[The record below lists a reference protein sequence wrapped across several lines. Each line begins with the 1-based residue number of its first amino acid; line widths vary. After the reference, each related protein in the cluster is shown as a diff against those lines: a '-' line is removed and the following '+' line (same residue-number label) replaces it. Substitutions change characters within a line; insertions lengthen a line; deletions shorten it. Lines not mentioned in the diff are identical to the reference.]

1 MDDLKQFRDYRREAI
16 RYWERRRIVWNVLLV
31 PPSLLTYWC
40 AFQFPDPDAHPEVFG
55 FGTVAVLFFMAA
67 AGANLCYCAAYIVEF
82 FLADPDPEC
91 GWLLVGRPALFV
103 IGCVI
108 GIGLALLG
116 GMQIAD
122 MQRGLIPL
130 GNYVW

>member
-31 PPSLLTYWC
+31 PPSLLTYWF

-55 FGTVAVLFFMAA
+55 FGTVA
-67 AGANLCYCAAYIVEF
+67 
-82 FLADPDPEC
+82 
-91 GWLLVGRPALFV
+91 ALFV